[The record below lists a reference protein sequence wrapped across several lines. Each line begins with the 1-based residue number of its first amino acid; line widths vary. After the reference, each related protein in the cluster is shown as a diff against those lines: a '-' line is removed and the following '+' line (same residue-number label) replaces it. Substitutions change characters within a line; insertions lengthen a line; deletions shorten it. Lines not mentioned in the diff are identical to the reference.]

1 MSDLKP
7 IGFIVEQK
15 NIFHYKM
22 GGLFGRKR
30 EHHEWVRF
38 SSKIYKT
45 LEIAEQAYQQC
56 PYGGGDSGYNM
67 EGRIIPVYIKE
78 EELIKIIKKEKL

>member
-1 MSDLKP
+1 MKP

-22 GGLFGRKR
+22 GGLFGRRR
-30 EHHEWVRF
+30 EHAEWVRF

-45 LEIAEQAYQQC
+45 REIAEQAYRNS
-56 PYGGGDSGYNM
+56 PYGGGSSGYNM
-67 EGRIIPVYIKE
+67 EGRIVPVYIKD
-78 EELIKIIKKEKL
+78 EELLQIIKKEKS

>member
-1 MSDLKP
+1 MKP

-15 NIFHYKM
+15 NVFHFNK
-22 GGLFGRKR
+22 RK

-38 SSKIYKT
+38 SSKIYTTK
-45 LEIAEQAYQQC
+45 EIAIQAYTNS

-78 EELIKIIKKEKL
+78 EELLEIIKKEKS